1 MFVGIAAEIGIH
13 CRHKMPCMLVAYIDA
28 HDQNERGDLCA
39 IAAIEIRPELLREA
53 HVAATAGL
61 QIAVVRRSIDWRNIE
76 PLELAGLSVPCA
88 VARPPASSARARP
101 WAGVSLAVVDGCTAA
116 FMIGA
121 ILAYHPSRGSSR
133 RGPAGGET

>member
-1 MFVGIAAEIGIH
+1 M
-13 CRHKMPCMLVAYIDA
+13 
-28 HDQNERGDLCA
+28 
-39 IAAIEIRPELLREA
+39 LREA
-53 HVAATAGL
+53 HVAAIAGL

-76 PLELAGLSVPCA
+76 PLELAGLYQFLAQLLAARIKRSCSV
-88 VARPPASSARARP
+88 VAR
-101 WAGVSLAVVDGCTAA
+101 CTAA